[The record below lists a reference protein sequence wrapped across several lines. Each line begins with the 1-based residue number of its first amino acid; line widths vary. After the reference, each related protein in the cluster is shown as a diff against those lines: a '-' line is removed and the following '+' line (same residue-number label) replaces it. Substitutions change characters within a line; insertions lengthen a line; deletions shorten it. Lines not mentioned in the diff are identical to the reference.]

1 VTLFPAKN
9 LPQTSF
15 QQGKISIINRKRP
28 RLKAV
33 IKVRRATHTAVIL
46 GYSFANNPTRL
57 QAVALGIKTFGLGSG
72 SAGGGGG
79 DGALGGGDGAM
90 NASAVGVNSS
100 GSTLAAKLL
109 PLKPTLLF
117 AFNPEDS
124 NTPITGIVPLP
135 HSHYVCISATSG
147 QIRMCAFLCLLCAV
161 SFYFFYSTIMPL
173 LESGL
178 TS

>member
-1 VTLFPAKN
+1 
-9 LPQTSF
+9 
-15 QQGKISIINRKRP
+15 
-28 RLKAV
+28 
-33 IKVRRATHTAVIL
+33 
-46 GYSFANNPTRL
+46 L

-72 SAGGGGG
+72 SAGGDGGGGGGGG

-109 PLKPTLLF
+109 PLKPTLSF

-135 HSHYVCISATSG
+135 HSHYACISATSG
-147 QIRMCAFLCLLCAV
+147 QIRMCGFLCLLCAV
-161 SFYFFYSTIMPL
+161 PFYFIYSTIMPL